1 MVVFRA
7 RSRTLVGLVGLYG
20 RKEPPWSLALFVSA
34 LRKGVRRCHT
44 SRWATARPP
53 CAFSLCP
60 SEGCETLSD
69 HSMRFDLWPI
79 ELSVCRCVFR
89 CCVLCILCLRL
100 CVCVCV
106 CVCECEFVCVCVC
119 VIVCLRFVCMCVC
132 MCMTVYGWSSSRPS
146 QFCGAIGS
154 FYLAVRMAGVG
165 DAVGA
170 CSAVQALA
178 AMRQQ
183 RQRQAPQSSDARVGA
198 ALANMRLTHRAAS
211 TSIAFPSS
219 GPVAG
224 LATSLQNMRRSI
236 VAPRRVAPP
245 AAVMLPD
252 GASAHERLSK
262 VYNEQSCSHIGDQ
275 ECASAARVVDINA
288 KSASFN
294 PRTSTLQKLERDAF
308 TIRPAGDHT
317 QVNACQAVW
326 WRAFDDEQKFGSGEL
341 RQRITARV
349 IAFLGQSFRWDE
361 SKFYLRLTD
370 CQAEVNYRWLKAT
383 ISLDRRLSE
392 QHKKELLAMISHA
405 RCGFVHVLQQRRAL

>member
-1 MVVFRA
+1 
-7 RSRTLVGLVGLYG
+7 
-20 RKEPPWSLALFVSA
+20 
-34 LRKGVRRCHT
+34 
-44 SRWATARPP
+44 
-53 CAFSLCP
+53 
-60 SEGCETLSD
+60 
-69 HSMRFDLWPI
+69 
-79 ELSVCRCVFR
+79 
-89 CCVLCILCLRL
+89 
-100 CVCVCV
+100 
-106 CVCECEFVCVCVC
+106 
-119 VIVCLRFVCMCVC
+119 MCVC
-132 MCMTVYGWSSSRPS
+132 CPCVRQCMFAIRVHVRVHVYCIWLEFLTAIAPS

-219 GPVAG
+219 GPAAG

-236 VAPRRVAPP
+236 VAPRRAAPP

-308 TIRPAGDHT
+308 TIRAHAGDHK

-341 RQRITARV
+341 RQRIAARV

-370 CQAEVNYRWLKAT
+370 CQAEVNYRWLKAI

-392 QHKKELLAMISHA
+392 QHKRELPAMISHA
-405 RCGFVHVLQQRRAL
+405 RCGFVYVLQQRRALQFAPRVAVADQTDQEEVAVLKSCCR